1 MMAIDTNIVVRLI
14 VNDDDKQVGE
24 ARRIMQRGEILL
36 TATVALETE
45 WVLRSVYS
53 LAPSQIYA
61 ALTALLGLENV
72 ETDNPEA
79 IAKALS
85 GYALGL
91 DFSDAMHLAHASRAD
106 CFATFDAGLRR
117 RAAKIDGLVKVVAP

>member
-24 ARRIMQRGEILL
+24 ARKFMQRGEILL

-53 LAPSQIYA
+53 LAPPQIYA
-61 ALTALLGLENV
+61 GLTALLGLENV

-79 IAKALS
+79 IAKALA

-91 DFSDAMHLAHASRAD
+91 DFADAMHLAHASRAD
-106 CFATFDAGLRR
+106 CFATFDADLRR